1 MSLTDTY
8 IFNILK
14 LIIIV
19 LFICRIYLF
28 ILYIYLIHLFKI
40 IYVLLSPVRRPH
52 PPSVSGFYKLPFH
65 GQVHF
70 LKYD

>member
-14 LIIIV
+14 LIITF

-28 ILYIYLIHLFKI
+28 ILYIYLIHLFNYSFI
-40 IYVLLSPVRRPH
+40 IIRRP
-52 PPSVSGFYKLPFH
+52 PSAVRIHRPF
-65 GQVHF
+65 VRF
-70 LKYD
+70 TNSCFTVKYMF